1 MNNYTFSQPTSFGVY
16 SPFGSSSTTGSS
28 KTTTNSTV
36 KPFASSF
43 GTSFGTSFGSGST
56 GTTFGSPPQ
65 KQASLGKTTVPSFAS
80 TFPNGFP
87 NTFGTPIAAPAPL
100 QQEDASK
107 SQQACV
113 APIVVS
119 TDDQRSGIPKSQNFI
134 RVWKRTPSDI
144 VSTNKIL
151 ALLSSQYLNEDVD
164 LFTLENLSYQLSN
177 ETKTMITIG
186 PLALLSFVDSSVVFD
201 LPPLQLVF
209 VKFLR
214 ELLKEDVV
222 TTIDKAWKFVED
234 AAQFM
239 GLTKLLEYISLVK
252 LCKSSISK
260 QSTEVDDDT
269 AFALALHYLLTNP
282 DPKDAIVASRTCS
295 KKVSKLTTDMVMAS
309 YGLEWLMKDKLCD
322 YVKKH
327 QESYKL
333 LC

>member
-1 MNNYTFSQPTSFGVY
+1 VI
-16 SPFGSSSTTGSS
+16 
-28 KTTTNSTV
+28 
-36 KPFASSF
+36 
-43 GTSFGTSFGSGST
+43 
-56 GTTFGSPPQ
+56 
-65 KQASLGKTTVPSFAS
+65 
-80 TFPNGFP
+80 NG
-87 NTFGTPIAAPAPL
+87 PL

-113 APIVVS
+113 APIAVS
-119 TDDQRSGIPKSQNFI
+119 TDDQRTGIPKSQNFI

-234 AAQFM
+234 ASQFM
-239 GLTKLLEYISLVK
+239 GLTKLLDYISLVK
-252 LCKSSISK
+252 LCKGSISK
-260 QSTEVDDDT
+260 QSTDIDDDT
-269 AFALALHYLLTNP
+269 LFALALHYFLTNP

-327 QESYKL
+327 QDSYKL